1 MKPKFVVLG
10 VKPIKGSYTGAN
22 MSEILSET
30 LKEYN
35 INREKIHTI
44 VRDGES
50 AMDLTVRLLGFD
62 SQWCYAHILNLVY
75 N

>member
-10 VKPIKGSYTGAN
+10 VKPIKGSHTGAN

-50 AMDLTVRLLGFD
+50 AMDLTVRLLGF
-62 SQWCYAHILNLVY
+62 
-75 N
+75 